1 MFVNYCCLKIGTLKT
16 TLTKP
21 LWPLTMTFVISVFVG
36 QESGHGW
43 AWLGWVLWLRASHE
57 AAVQTA
63 WAVISSEDLTMKDL
77 FLSSCSCW
85 QHSV

>member
-43 AWLGWVLWLRASHE
+43 AG
-57 AAVQTA
+57 
-63 WAVISSEDLTMKDL
+63 SSGSGPLMRL
-77 FLSSCSCW
+77 PSRQRGL
-85 QHSV
+85 